1 MLVHKL
7 SEPLECQG
15 SKYRHHTLDTEHHS
29 PLTRLIFSLGWY
41 NCGNG
46 DHTISLSSSHPA
58 GFRTSANITYRSALV
73 LSEGKRKRCCVTGSE
88 VTCSRQGATVPYLAS
103 KVRRWGTGGVAWN
116 NGKEVPRWGC
126 LLRYRK
132 WVPQQLGDVNKQES
146 GDSRP
151 MGARHSD
158 MAANLLSGCGQTCV
172 FGPGLVELVRSNLG
186 TSFPLFHGA

>member
-1 MLVHKL
+1 MARCLNKLSPPEIGMLVHKL

-88 VTCSRQGATVPYLAS
+88 VTSCRIAAAAPAPDRAPRSHTWPPKSEGGA
-103 KVRRWGTGGVAWN
+103 
-116 NGKEVPRWGC
+116 
-126 LLRYRK
+126 
-132 WVPQQLGDVNKQES
+132 LG
-146 GDSRP
+146 
-151 MGARHSD
+151 A
-158 MAANLLSGCGQTCV
+158 
-172 FGPGLVELVRSNLG
+172 
-186 TSFPLFHGA
+186 